1 MFVCLYVCVVGLGN
15 GRVTVVGNEG
25 TAAEKGFWAS
35 MNR

>member
-1 MFVCLYVCVVGLGN
+1 MFVCLCVVGLGN
-15 GRVTVVGNEG
+15 GRVTDVGKG